1 MLNFGKRK
9 KTTNK
14 ILFLFLSLAFTACS
28 SNTPQAFSTF
38 PAASSTII
46 NTQTSV
52 PSSTRISPP
61 STTPTHSSNTPEP
74 KNLTSPQSRGFPDL
88 QLFNW
93 ETVASNLKTPVAIA
107 QAGDGSNR
115 IFIVEKAGRIRVF
128 NDGVLLDKPFLDIQD
143 RIGSDSSEQ
152 GLLGLDFHPDFH
164 KNGLFFV
171 NYTDLNGNTVISRFE
186 VSSDPGMADPTS
198 EKRILSIEQPYP
210 NHNGGSVV
218 FGPDGNLYL
227 GLGDGGAGGDPLD
240 NAENTNSLL
249 GKILRIDVNTDQ
261 PYTIPPDNPFASDG
275 GRPEI
280 WAYGLRNP
288 WRFSFDRLT
297 GDLFIGDVGQN
308 QWEEINFQPADS
320 SGGSHFGWDFME
332 GTHPFEGEPPENL
345 IPPIYEYDHSQGCS
359 VIGGIVY
366 RGSELPE
373 WQGIYLFADYCSG
386 NIWGLIRDN
395 QGAWEGKLL
404 YKGIGNITSLGEDE
418 SGEIYLITNSG
429 DLMKFT
435 SQKP

>member
-14 ILFLFLSLAFTACS
+14 FLFLFLSLAFTACS
-28 SNTPQAFSTF
+28 SNTPQAFFTI
-38 PAASSTII
+38 PAASPTIV
-46 NTQTSV
+46 NTQTSA
-52 PSSTRISPP
+52 PASTRISPP
-61 STTPTHSSNTPEP
+61 PTTPTQSSNTPEP
-74 KNLTSPQSRGFPDL
+74 ENSTSPQSQEFPDP

-115 IFIVEKAGRIRVF
+115 VFIVEKAGRIRVF
-128 NDGVLLDKPFLDIQD
+128 KDGVLLDNPFLDIQD

-152 GLLGLDFHPDFH
+152 GLLGLDFHPDFS

-186 VSSDPGMADPTS
+186 VSSDPGMADPAS

-261 PYTIPPDNPFASDG
+261 PYTIPPDNPFASEG

-320 SGGSHFGWDFME
+320 PGGAHFGWDFME

-359 VIGGIVY
+359 VIGGMVY

-373 WQGIYLFADYCSG
+373 WQGIYLFGDYCSG
-386 NIWGLIRDN
+386 NIWRLIRDN
-395 QGAWEGKLL
+395 QGAWEGRLL
-404 YKGIGNITSLGEDE
+404 YKGIGNITSFGEDE
-418 SGEIYLITNSG
+418 FGEIYLITNSG